1 MTAVKK
7 GIALIMLTL
16 VMLLG
21 SVAQGLTASADEIV
35 IRAGDV
41 NRCVF
46 FDVIP
51 FQRYSWFLRN
61 ASPTQT
67 NTISISGVVPSPTTR
82 TASPAGSTGGIFT
95 ATDNQRPYFTAT
107 QQGIFR
113 WDILPGVK

>member
-35 IRAGDV
+35 IGANEV
-41 NRCVF
+41 NRCVYF
-46 FDVIP
+46 NVIP
-51 FQRYSWFLRN
+51 FQRYSWYLRN
-61 ASPTQT
+61 ASPTQS
-67 NTISISGVVPSPTTR
+67 NRISIANVVPNPTTG
-82 TASPAGSTGGIFT
+82 TASPAGTTGGIFT
-95 ATDNQRPYFTAT
+95 ATTVQQPYFTAT

-113 WDILPGVK
+113 WDLLPGRK